1 MTNRSRRETTM
12 EMEIDNE
19 KLEITIKAKDKEEF
33 EYLLAQLEVL

>member
-1 MTNRSRRETTM
+1 MAKISS
-12 EMEIDNE
+12 DDE